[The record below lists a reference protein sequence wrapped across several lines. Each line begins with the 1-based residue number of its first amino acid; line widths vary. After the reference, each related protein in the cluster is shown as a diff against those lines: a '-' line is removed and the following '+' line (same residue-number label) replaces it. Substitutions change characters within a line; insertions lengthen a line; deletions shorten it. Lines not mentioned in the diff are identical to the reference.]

1 MNLSPAESLTES
13 LFLKVDSMRLVWLT
27 VLLVAVS
34 EMAIASKYWEFL
46 PLGNC
51 DSGDQAVCLVS
62 LYFTEHK

>member
-1 MNLSPAESLTES
+1 
-13 LFLKVDSMRLVWLT
+13 MRLVWLM

-62 LYFTEHK
+62 LYFTEHE